1 MTHVVSG
8 LSHIGIRVHDL
19 ERSRAFYEQL
29 GFVFEW
35 GPVGP
40 ENVAAMRH
48 PGGLELNFIVNAPD
62 GGAPNILMDVTDK
75 HPGITHI
82 ALRVS
87 SIAAAERLLVD
98 AGIAESGRRGAD
110 PVRAIFIRDPDR
122 NVLELTID

>member
-1 MTHVVSG
+1 MANAEIVRG

-19 ERSRAFYEQL
+19 ARSRAFYEQL

-35 GPVGP
+35 GPMGP

-62 GGAPNILMDVTDK
+62 GAEPNVLMDVPEK

-87 SIAAAERLLVD
+87 SIDATERMLAD
-98 AGIAESGRRGAD
+98 AGIALSGRRGDD
-110 PVRAIFIRDPDR
+110 PVRA
-122 NVLELTID
+122 V